1 MIALKL
7 NYKKLFIGFLAIALA
22 SCSDPWDDRKSDDV
36 NLEINLTQAIA
47 NNPET
52 SKFAEALVKTGYDK
66 VLKQSKTF
74 TVFVPTNDAMD
85 KVSISI
91 LNNTDALVFFV
102 QNHIT
107 LTSFSS
113 VREKPSEKIQMF
125 SNKFLV
131 FKGTNLIDDAPIID
145 ADNYVSN
152 GVFHIVSKALTP
164 KMNIWQFV
172 NATTSSYGMSKY
184 LKSLTELNIY
194 KADSI
199 AKLTTLPG
207 FYSDSLSNSYLR
219 NVYNLNNERNSYTL
233 FLMEDGGYT
242 TEIDKLKPYLTKN
255 NAART
260 DTYSSYFTVRDL
272 AFPKAYLQNELP
284 STLTT
289 RFGVTVPI
297 DKTQIV
303 GSPIVLSNGII
314 YIMKKVD
321 VPVVNRLV
329 TTKIE
334 GENNASYFPSTSAN
348 RSTIFYRDKKDP
360 SGNLFNDI
368 MQQHRV
374 TEGPNFFINYAATDL
389 YSTKYKVYWRAIND
403 VQSNV
408 YQQRLVV
415 GSVFK
420 TDGTIDLTTSLMAF
434 PYMNVELKIY
444 DEVYIGEFTLP
455 QAGNIDTIS
464 LVSTATTTIGNN
476 SLTLDYLKF
485 VPVVK

>member
-22 SCSDPWDDRKSDDV
+22 SCSDPWDDRKSDDA

-66 VLKQSKTF
+66 VLKQSKTY

-107 LTSFSS
+107 LTAFSS
-113 VREKPSEKIQMF
+113 VRDEPSEKVQMF

-152 GVFHIVSKALTP
+152 GVFHILSKALTP

-172 NATTSSYGMSKY
+172 NATGSSIEMSKY

-199 AKLTTLPG
+199 AKLATVPG
-207 FYSDSLSNSYLR
+207 LYADSLSNSYLR
-219 NVYNLNNERNSYTL
+219 NVYNLNNEKNRYTL

-242 TEIDKLKPYLTKN
+242 AEVDKLKPYLVKN
-255 NAART
+255 SAART
-260 DTYSSYFTVRDL
+260 DTYSSYFTVRDM
-272 AFPKAYLQNELP
+272 AFPKAYLPNELP

-297 DKTQIV
+297 DKTQIA
-303 GSPIVLSNGII
+303 GHIILSNGIV

-321 VPVVNRLV
+321 VPVANRLV

-334 GENNASYFPSTSAN
+334 GEKNTTFFPYTNYN

-360 SGNLFNDI
+360 KGDLFNDI

-374 TEGPNFFINYAATDL
+374 TEGPNFFINYTATDL

-408 YQQRLVV
+408 YQQRLIV
-415 GSVFK
+415 GTVFK

-444 DEVYIGEFTLP
+444 DEVYIGEFSLP

-464 LVSTATTTIGNN
+464 LVATATTTVGNN

-485 VPVVK
+485 VPVVN

>member
-22 SCSDPWDDRKSDDV
+22 SCSDPWGDRKSDDA
-36 NLEINLTQAIA
+36 NLEIDITQAIA
-47 NNPET
+47 TNPET

-66 VLKQSKTF
+66 VLKESKSY
-74 TVFVPTNDAMD
+74 TVFAPTNEAMD
-85 KVSISI
+85 QVSISI
-91 LNNTDALVFFV
+91 LNNTDNLVFFV
-102 QNHIT
+102 QNHIA
-107 LTSFSS
+107 LTAYSS
-113 VREKPSEKIQMF
+113 VRNKASEKIKML
-125 SNKFLV
+125 SNKYLV
-131 FKGTNLIDDAPIID
+131 FKGSTIIDDATIID
-145 ADNYVSN
+145 ADNYASN
-152 GVFHIVSKALTP
+152 GIIHIVSKALSP
-164 KMNIWQFV
+164 KANIWQYV
-172 NATTSSYGMSKY
+172 NSITSSSEMSKY

-199 AKLTTLPG
+199 AKLVTFPG
-207 FYSDSLSNSYLR
+207 LYADSLSNSYLR
-219 NVYNLNNERNSYTL
+219 NVYNLNNEANSYTL
-233 FLMEDGGYT
+233 FLMQDDGYKAET
-242 TEIDKLKPYLTKN
+242 DKLKPYLVKN
-255 NAART
+255 SATRT
-260 DTYSSYFTVRDL
+260 NTYSSYFAVRDL
-272 AFPKAYLQNELP
+272 AFPKAYLPNELP

-303 GSPIVLSNGII
+303 GSPIVLSNGIV

-321 VPVVNRLV
+321 VPLENRLV

-334 GENNASYFPSTSAN
+334 GENNTSYFPSTSSN
-348 RSTIFYRDKKDP
+348 RYTIFYRDKKDP
-360 SGNLFNDI
+360 SGNLFYDI

-415 GSVFK
+415 GTVFK

-434 PYMNVELKIY
+434 PYMNVELKVYNEI
-444 DEVYIGEFTLP
+444 YIGEFTLP
-455 QAGNIDTIS
+455 QAGNINTIS
-464 LVSTATTTIGNN
+464 LVSTVTTTIGNN

>member
-7 NYKKLFIGFLAIALA
+7 NYKKLFIGFIAIALA
-22 SCSDPWDDRKSDDV
+22 SCSDPWDDRKSNDS
-36 NLEINLTQAIA
+36 NLDINLTQAIA

-66 VLKQSKTF
+66 VLKESKTY

-107 LTSFSS
+107 LTAFSS
-113 VREKPSEKIQMF
+113 VRDNPSEKIQMY

-131 FKGTNLIDDAPIID
+131 FKGANLIDDAPIVD

-152 GVFHIVSKALTP
+152 GVYHVVSKALTP
-164 KMNIWQFV
+164 KMNIWQYV
-172 NATTSSYGMSKY
+172 NSKTSTSEMSKY

-194 KADSI
+194 RADSI
-199 AKLTTLPG
+199 AKLATKPG
-207 FYSDSLSNSYLR
+207 FYADSLSNSYLR
-219 NVYNLNNERNSYTL
+219 NVYNLNNEKNSYTL
-233 FLMEDGGYT
+233 FLMEDGGYA
-242 TEIDKLKPYLTKN
+242 TEVDKLKPYLVKN
-255 NAART
+255 SAART

-272 AFPKAYLQNELP
+272 AFPKAYLPNELP

-303 GSPIVLSNGII
+303 GEPIILSNGVV

-321 VPVVNRLV
+321 VPVANRLL

-334 GENNASYFPSTSAN
+334 GENNTYFFPYTNGN
-348 RSTIFYRDKKDP
+348 RATIFYRDRKDLN
-360 SGNLFNDI
+360 GVLYNDV
-368 MQQHRV
+368 MQYHRV

-389 YSTKYKVYWRAIND
+389 YSTNYKVYWRAINE
-403 VQSNV
+403 QSNV
-408 YQQRLVV
+408 FQQRLVI
-415 GSVFK
+415 GTVFK
-420 TDGTIDLTTSLMAF
+420 TDGTIDLTKGLMVF
-434 PYMNVELKIY
+434 PYMNVDVKMY
-444 DEVYIGEFTLP
+444 DEVYIGEFSLP

-464 LVSTATTTIGNN
+464 LLSTVTTTIGNN